1 MQSIQLHGIDPIA
14 PCFPYDSVTSALSI
28 VAIVVS
34 AKPSNFLWSSSPKSC
49 PWFLVLIA
57 MAPPVATAISALV
70 MKEGVTCGGMS
81 PMAMRHWWCWL
92 GKLVEAWATRCDWPG
107 AKVMGRSVYAQ
118 QAASSHPRATHH
130 CATKVPNTK
139 RFWTARVMLCTL
151 LNNYM
156 WSAFHHLC
164 YPEDS
169 RRSWGSLPWERQE
182 PGEPSSQI
190 VACCLTTTWPATVC
204 LQWSAHS
211 QMLPFIATS
220 LAANFAALLQ
230 TECSSGSGL
239 HCIAL
244 EGTETKCRLGF
255 FRRTT
260 ALAFHFRLLLAGLA
274 MQATCSFTILS
285 TWSCSQ
291 TKCIGVT
298 SNWLNS
304 VLAQAFTCAL
314 HHPAQRQQCI
324 VYLMI
329 TGQPHQKMCF

>member
-1 MQSIQLHGIDPIA
+1 MII
-14 PCFPYDSVTSALSI
+14 
-28 VAIVVS
+28 
-34 AKPSNFLWSSSPKSC
+34 KKSC
-49 PWFLVLIA
+49 PWFLALIA

-130 CATKVPNTK
+130 CATKVPNAK
-139 RFWTARVMLCTL
+139 RFWTARVMLCTV

-230 TECSSGSGL
+230 SGAVAVG
-239 HCIAL
+239 CIAL
-244 EGTETKCRLGF
+244 HWRGQ
-255 FRRTT
+255 RRS
-260 ALAFHFRLLLAGLA
+260 AGLDFSGGQLHSPFISDYCWPGWQCKQLVLSLSA
-274 MQATCSFTILS
+274 AQFSQHDLAHKLNALVSLQIDSIQFWRRPSFAPCTIQLKDS
-285 TWSCSQ
+285 
-291 TKCIGVT
+291 
-298 SNWLNS
+298 S
-304 VLAQAFTCAL
+304 VLL
-314 HHPAQRQQCI
+314 I
-324 VYLMI
+324 
-329 TGQPHQKMCF
+329 